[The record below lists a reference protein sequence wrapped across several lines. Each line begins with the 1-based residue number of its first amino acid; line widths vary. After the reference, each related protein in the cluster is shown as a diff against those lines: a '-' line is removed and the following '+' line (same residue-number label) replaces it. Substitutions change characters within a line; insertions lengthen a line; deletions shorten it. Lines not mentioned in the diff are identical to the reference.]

1 MKKSSVLI
9 SILNWNNA
17 EKTLECIESLT
28 DDYDI
33 CPFDVRILVI
43 DNGSGANDYKMLSD
57 ARLHNSVEILRLE
70 KNLGFTG
77 GHNIAIEM
85 AIKQNVDFIWLLN
98 NDAKIV
104 SGALAKLVSAIAVDA
119 GCAAVSPVLRPLPG
133 ESPIA
138 AWGAIHDWAGRSV
151 EWARTEEESRI
162 WHTERPGEICV
173 AGTALLLRVTAIAAT
188 GGLDDRLFAYFD
200 DSDLGVRLAR
210 AGWRSKVVFDAEV
223 VHPWRQ
229 LPEQP
234 AYFFYLMFR
243 NELIFWTTN
252 TPASFRRLLYL
263 KLLNQALF
271 NAIRL
276 RRKHMVPQSN
286 AALLGIWDYLRG
298 RNGAPDVHRR
308 VPLIMKIFSLVG
320 TWLNSSALRKVM

>member
-1 MKKSSVLI
+1 L
-9 SILNWNNA
+9 
-17 EKTLECIESLT
+17 
-28 DDYDI
+28 
-33 CPFDVRILVI
+33 
-43 DNGSGANDYKMLSD
+43 LSD
-57 ARLHNSVEILRLE
+57 APLRSMVEILRLE

-98 NDAKIV
+98 NDARIIPGSLV
-104 SGALAKLVSAIAVDA
+104 KLVSAIAKDA
-119 GCAAVSPVLRPLPG
+119 RCAAASPVLRPLPG
-133 ESPIA
+133 ETPIA
-138 AWGAIHDWAGRSV
+138 AWGAIHNWAARSV
-151 EWARTEEESRI
+151 EWAPTEEQSKI
-162 WHTERPGEICV
+162 WHTDRPEEICV
-173 AGTALLLRVTAIAAT
+173 AGTALLLRTTALAEI
-188 GGLDDRLFAYFD
+188 GGLDNRLFAYFD

-210 AGWRSKVVFDAEV
+210 ADWRSKVVFDAEV

-234 AYFFYLMFR
+234 PYFFYLMFR

-263 KLLNQALF
+263 KLINQALF

-276 RRKHMVPQSN
+276 RRKHMLPQSN

-298 RNGAPDVHRR
+298 RHGAPDLHRR
-308 VPLIMKIFSLVG
+308 VPLIMKTFSLVG
-320 TWLNSSALRKVM
+320 GWLNSSALRKAMKT

>member
-1 MKKSSVLI
+1 M
-9 SILNWNNA
+9 
-17 EKTLECIESLT
+17 SLMA
-28 DDYDI
+28 DCDNSA
-33 CPFDVRILVI
+33 FDVRVLVI
-43 DNGSGANDYKMLSD
+43 DNGSTVNDYTMLTN
-57 ARLHNSVEILRLE
+57 APLHNKVEILRLE

-77 GHNIAIEM
+77 GHNIAMQM
-85 AIKQNVDFIWLLN
+85 AMKQNVDFIWLLN

-104 SGALAKLVSAIAVDA
+104 SGALAKLVSAIATDA

-133 ESPIA
+133 ETPIA

-151 EWARTEEESRI
+151 EWAQTEEQSRI
-162 WHTERPGEICV
+162 WHTERPGEICL
-173 AGTALLLRVTAIAAT
+173 AGTALLLRTAAIAKI
-188 GGLDDRLFAYFD
+188 GVLDNRLFAYFD
-200 DSDLGVRLAR
+200 DSDLGARLAR

-263 KLLNQALF
+263 KLVNQALF

-276 RRKHMVPQSN
+276 KRKHMLPQSN
-286 AALLGIWDYLRG
+286 AALLGIWDYIR
-298 RNGAPDVHRR
+298 RRSGAPDVHRR
-308 VPLIMKIFSLVG
+308 VPLIMKFFSLIG
-320 TWLNSSALRKVM
+320 AWLNSTALRKVIKN